1 MPLLRFSIGLVA
13 EGHVPRP
20 QRSHS
25 SADAT
30 FLRTCGK
37 HESATWDGSRST
49 HQTVAALAAFGSH
62 AAASS
67 HVASA
72 GLVKNRKADLASEHS
87 HTSVMFHTKS
97 CGKITWVRVVRRT
110 IVNLMY
116 RRNIWPSCNFTE
128 NLASLSMFP
137 VSQGQSDS
145 TVKVTMLLPKPF
157 ELHSAMQRRACRRQL
172 HGVKAQ
178 RFLMLR

>member
-25 SADAT
+25 SGDAT
-30 FLRTCGK
+30 FLQTCGR
-37 HESATWDGSRST
+37 HEFATWDGSRST
-49 HQTVAALAAFGSH
+49 LSNCC
-62 AAASS
+62 
-67 HVASA
+67 SA
-72 GLVKNRKADLASEHS
+72 CCFRQPRRCIKPCSFSRACKNRKADPASEHS
-87 HTSVMFHTKS
+87 HTSVMFHTEC

-110 IVNLMY
+110 IVNLTY
-116 RRNIWPSCNFTE
+116 SIESI
-128 NLASLSMFP
+128 ASLSKFP
-137 VSQGQSDS
+137 VSGGPSDS

-172 HGVKAQ
+172 PGVKAQ
-178 RFLMLR
+178 RFLMLRWTLR